1 LKKGDKMNKKLV
13 RTMSIVLSII
23 LVIGI
28 AYIGNFFLQ
37 KNIRIQAENLA
48 KLENK
53 PENEQIT
60 QEGFDKNQE
69 EEEEQT
75 TENTTTKT
83 NEPKQIEEEKII
95 NEQTGQDQ
103 NIQAETSN
111 MTDEELINELGNII
125 GMTPEES
132 STKYDATYISR
143 FLKIVENRMR
153 SMSDE
158 QRQRIKA
165 LLEKK
170 KLSPTK
176 ENE

>member
-1 LKKGDKMNKKLV
+1 
-13 RTMSIVLSII
+13 MSIVLSII

-37 KNIRIQAENLA
+37 KNRRIQAENLA
-48 KLENK
+48 KIENQ
-53 PENEQIT
+53 PENEQMV
-60 QEGFDKNQE
+60 QEDFDKNQE
-69 EEEEQT
+69 EEEQT
-75 TENTTTKT
+75 TANTTTKT
-83 NEPKQIEEEKII
+83 NEPKQIEEEKTI
-95 NEQTGQDQ
+95 NEEAGQDQ
-103 NIQAETSN
+103 NKQAETSN

-165 LLEKK
+165 LLEKNK
-170 KLSPTK
+170 PSPTK

>member
-1 LKKGDKMNKKLV
+1 MNNKLV
-13 RTMSIVLSII
+13 RTMSIVLSIL
-23 LVIGI
+23 LVISI
-28 AYIGNFFLQ
+28 AYFGNIFLQ
-37 KNIRIQAENLA
+37 KNRRVQAENLA
-48 KLENK
+48 KLENQ

-60 QEGFDKNQE
+60 QEDFDKNQE
-69 EEEEQT
+69 EEQT
-75 TENTTTKT
+75 TDNTSTKT
-83 NEPKQIEEEKII
+83 SEPKQIEEEKII

-103 NIQAETSN
+103 NKQVETSN

-132 STKYDATYISR
+132 LSKYDVSYISE

-153 SMSDE
+153 NMSDE
-158 QRQRIKA
+158 QKQRIKA